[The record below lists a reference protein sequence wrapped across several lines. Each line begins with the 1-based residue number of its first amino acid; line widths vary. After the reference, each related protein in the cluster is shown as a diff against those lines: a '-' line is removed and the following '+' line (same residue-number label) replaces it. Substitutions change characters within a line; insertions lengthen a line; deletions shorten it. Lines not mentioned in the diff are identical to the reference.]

1 MDIETRLARLKA
13 LFDALREARPRPDKL
28 PAWFAASALVPA
40 DGEGPQLVEATRE
53 RHAAFTDVVGRHS
66 APSGSLRWIYAA
78 LMTHN
83 GVSME
88 RFAQA
93 REALR
98 AARSDSKTGGLHAG
112 GSRAALVLC
121 LASEEVTT
129 VDRFYAMKQAL
140 VPPWWRASPSITD
153 TFAAF
158 HAARG
163 DDPRLVKQAR
173 ERAVEVFQSHRKSRS
188 HKHEGARLCALMQ
201 AEPRTVL
208 RRYEALLDAKKGH
221 KTIRWKVDRSMLME
235 WAAQDLDP
243 SDLEAIAAIRER
255 LPRSISSTAS
265 ARLRLAH
272 LLYIQDRKLPEGGQ
286 LAAMAAVIAA
296 QTAMIIAAT
305 TAATSAST
313 AAST

>member
-1 MDIETRLARLKA
+1 MEIETSLTRLRA
-13 LFDALREARPRPDKL
+13 LFDALREERPRPEKL
-28 PAWFAASALVPA
+28 PTWFAASAVVSTEEEVAELVA
-40 DGEGPQLVEATRE
+40 AMRD
-53 RHAAFTDVVGRHS
+53 RHAGFTDIVGRHS

-83 GVSME
+83 DVPME

-98 AARSDSKTGGLHAG
+98 DARSDSKTGNLHAG

-121 LASEEVTT
+121 LASDAVTT
-129 VDRFYAMKQAL
+129 VDRFYAMKREL
-140 VPPWWRASPSITD
+140 LPPWWRTSPSITD

-163 DDPRLVKQAR
+163 DDPRMVKQAR
-173 ERAVEVFQSHRKSRS
+173 ERALEVFQANRKARS
-188 HKHEGARLCALMQ
+188 HKHEGARLCALME

-208 RRYEALLDAKKGH
+208 RRFEALLEAKKSH
-221 KTIRWKVDRSMLME
+221 KNIRWKVDRSMLME
-235 WAAQDLDP
+235 WAAQGLEP
-243 SDLEAIAAIRER
+243 SDMEAIAAIRER

-272 LLYIQDRKLPEGGQ
+272 LLYIQDRELPEGGQ
-286 LAAMAAVIAA
+286 LAAMTAVIAA
-296 QTAMIIAAT
+296 QTAVIIAVTSASTVAT
-305 TAATSAST
+305 TAAVN
-313 AAST
+313 

>member
-1 MDIETRLARLKA
+1 LDIETSLTRLRA
-13 LFDALREARPRPDKL
+13 LFDSLREERPRPDKL
-28 PAWFAASALVPA
+28 PAWFAASALVSA
-40 DGEGPQLVEATRE
+40 EGEVSALVGATRE
-53 RHAAFTDVVGRHS
+53 RHAAFSDVVGRHS

-78 LMTHN
+78 LMTQS
-83 GVSME
+83 GVPME

-98 AARSDSKTGGLHAG
+98 EARGDSKTGSLHAG

-121 LASEEVTT
+121 LASEDVTT
-129 VDRFYAMKQAL
+129 VDRFYAMKREL
-140 VPPWWRASPSITD
+140 LPPWWRSSPSITD

-163 DDPRLVKQAR
+163 DDPRMIKQAR
-173 ERAVEVFQSHRKSRS
+173 DRAVEVFQSNRKTRS
-188 HKHEGARLCALMQ
+188 HKHEGARQCALLE

-208 RRYEALLDAKKGH
+208 RRFEALLEAKKSH
-221 KTIRWKVDRSMLME
+221 KNIRWKVDRSMLME
-235 WAAQDLDP
+235 WAAQGLEP
-243 SDLEAIAAIRER
+243 SDMEAIAAIRER

-272 LLYIQDRKLPEGGQ
+272 LLYIQDRDIPDGGQ

-296 QTAMIIAAT
+296 QTAMIV
-305 TAATSAST
+305 AATSAAT
-313 AAST
+313 AASASAAT